1 MLNYLWSG
9 MILTSV
15 VWAMV
20 QGNLG
25 ALTQGAL
32 DAAGEAVSL
41 AIAMLGVMSFWTGIL
56 EIGKRAGLIENLAKR
71 MGGLMRLLFPDV
83 PRESEAS
90 RQICVNL
97 IANVLGLGWAATPAG
112 LCAMQELKK
121 LEAKRLGYTP
131 DQVRR
136 ASRAMCTFLILN
148 ISSLQLIPVNMIAY
162 RAQYKSAA
170 STAIVGPSV
179 AATFASTAA
188 ALVFCLIARR
198 CSPSDPARP
207 G

>member
-1 MLNYLWSG
+1 MLNFLWSG

-15 VWAMV
+15 VWAMIHA
-20 QGNLG
+20 NLG
-25 ALTQGAL
+25 AATQGAINS
-32 DAAGEAVSL
+32 AGEAVSL
-41 AIAMLGVMSFWTGIL
+41 AIAMLGVMAFWTGIL
-56 EIGKRAGLIENLAKR
+56 EIGKRAGLIESLSKH
-71 MGGLMRLLFPDV
+71 MGGVMRLLFPDV
-83 PRESEAS
+83 PKESEAS

-97 IANVLGLGWAATPAG
+97 VANVLGLGWAATPAG
-112 LCAMQELKK
+112 LCAMQELKT
-121 LEAKRLGYTP
+121 LEAKRLGCAP

-170 STAIVGPSV
+170 STAIIGPSV
-179 AATFASTAA
+179 AATLASTAA
-188 ALVFCLIARR
+188 ALIFCFIAHK
-198 CSPSDPARP
+198 CSPSDQVQS